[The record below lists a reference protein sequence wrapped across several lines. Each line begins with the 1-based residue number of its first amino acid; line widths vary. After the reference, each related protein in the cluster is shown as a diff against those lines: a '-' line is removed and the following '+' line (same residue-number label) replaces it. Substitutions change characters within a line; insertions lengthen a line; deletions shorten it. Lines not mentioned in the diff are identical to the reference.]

1 MFYSKI
7 IDFIDKYYHHKR
19 INKFCRSYKIRILVD
34 VGAHKGE
41 FISNFIKDIPIKK
54 IYAFEPQKNIFD
66 YLKNKFS
73 KNKRFILRNCAI
85 SNKNGFKKIKIN
97 KLTSTSSLSKLN
109 KASFFFK
116 FKNILIPTIDRFQK
130 IETKTIDK
138 VFIKKSLRS
147 SLLKIDVEGH
157 EWEVLMGA
165 KNSIQ
170 SFNYIII
177 EKQMFNLYKISD
189 FEKSHRYL
197 VKNGFVLIKKFRFPT
212 FHFEDRL
219 YLNNSKF

>member
-54 IYAFEPQKNIFD
+54 IYAFEPQNIT
-66 YLKNKFS
+66 
-73 KNKRFILRNCAI
+73 
-85 SNKNGFKKIKIN
+85 IN
-97 KLTSTSSLSKLN
+97 KLTSTSTLSKLN
-109 KASFFFK
+109 NASFFFK

-138 VFIKKSLRS
+138 IFIKKSLRS

-219 YLNNSKF
+219 YLNNSKL